1 MDNSAGQI
9 CNSLT
14 MKEIGYTNIFWS
26 CFFFFLFTKL
36 CIQVLCPFF
45 FLLSDFSY
53 EFVSTIYTLGKLA
66 LYGGVNIFSKFAYLF
81 LAYGSFSTQF

>member
-9 CNSLT
+9 CYSLT
-14 MKEIGYTNIFWS
+14 MKKIGHTNIFWS
-26 CFFFFLFTKL
+26 CFFFLFTKL
-36 CIQVLCPFF
+36 CIPLSI